1 MGFWM
6 MMPQLPV
13 LDKVVNWRSI
23 GFQFCPDKQRL
34 HAGKGQRRH
43 DGNENER
50 SSRLSGASA
59 PTDAPPSHS
68 AGLACLS
75 WVRAATAPAA
85 SRRSA
90 SGTNARS
97 AERPKGSGP
106 ASAAA
111 DGALKARGWG

>member
-1 MGFWM
+1 
-6 MMPQLPV
+6 
-13 LDKVVNWRSI
+13 
-23 GFQFCPDKQRL
+23 
-34 HAGKGQRRH
+34 
-43 DGNENER
+43 
-50 SSRLSGASA
+50 
-59 PTDAPPSHS
+59 
-68 AGLACLS
+68 LACLS